1 MGSPP
6 PTITMVTT
14 KLLLASGLLAIAC
27 SDFVG
32 HSGRHNHNQGQRS
45 RSGRQEEQISGGID
59 FSGCEEDPETG
70 LCCVEKEET
79 VTSLEKEP
87 ILECTHKNTEQC
99 HYTYVTQFKPSQEEV
114 CEENFEKQ
122 CSITF
127 KQQAY
132 NETVKKCYR
141 PVEKV
146 CNGQGPEECRTVY
159 ESSCTTKYVEKQPG
173 KFVGDTGCEKL
184 PIEICGAGCT
194 FEEGP
199 EECHDKTIATLVDVP
214 EEVCDLNPQ
223 KTCRFVTKLVPKLKP
238 EHQCTTVPKETCTL
252 KFTQPEQVDKPLLTR
267 WCLDPTPAA
276 PGESYDE
283 SEADAPVLEAGSES
297 QAEPVYSPEPEI
309 PSYEPE
315 VVAPDTSYLSPGGE
329 RRGRQRH
336 QFVGQVPRRQSP
348 VSSFANQNSRFG
360 TQFI

>member
-1 MGSPP
+1 MG
-6 PTITMVTT
+6 
-14 KLLLASGLLAIAC
+14 
-27 SDFVG
+27 
-32 HSGRHNHNQGQRS
+32 
-45 RSGRQEEQISGGID
+45 
-59 FSGCEEDPETG
+59 
-70 LCCVEKEET
+70 
-79 VTSLEKEP
+79 
-87 ILECTHKNTEQC
+87 
-99 HYTYVTQFKPSQEEV
+99 
-114 CEENFEKQ
+114 
-122 CSITF
+122 
-127 KQQAY
+127 
-132 NETVKKCYR
+132 NETVRKCYR
-141 PVEKV
+141 PTEKV
-146 CNGQGPEECRTVY
+146 CHG
-159 ESSCTTKYVEKQPG
+159 
-173 KFVGDTGCEKL
+173 
-184 PIEICGAGCT
+184 
-194 FEEGP
+194 EGP

-252 KFTQPEQVDKPLLTR
+252 KFTQPEQVDKPFLTR

-276 PGESYDE
+276 PGDSYDE

-329 RRGRQRH
+329 RRGRQRQ

-348 VSSFANQNSRFG
+348 VSSFANQNSRFS